1 MSSDT
6 IDWYL
11 ESIGRVPLLTAD
23 QEITLGRQV
32 QEWMALKEFLK
43 NQGKDEQL
51 SLLTTEVQ
59 FDHSGLTEQ
68 QQKRIM
74 RMGKRAFERM
84 YSANLRLVVNGC
96 DGHAGLA

>member
-32 QEWMALKEFLK
+32 QEWMALKEYLK
-43 NQGKDEQL
+43 NKDKILYMNKKL
-51 SLLTTEVQ
+51 SWE
-59 FDHSGLTEQ
+59 
-68 QQKRIM
+68 II
-74 RMGKRAFERM
+74 
-84 YSANLRLVVNGC
+84 
-96 DGHAGLA
+96 